1 MRSAPGLRA
10 VDGDVLL
17 AGNKRYYPPV
27 ATSKFREGDTPIGS
41 DPRRAESDQRFRRRP
56 RADSTAFSRPTT
68 RPPSTA
74 AISNAS
80 TSGAFTSVKTR
91 LMSTVWVL
99 NTTNSTRTTV
109 TKRSRARP
117 RVRPIVLPVWRCA
130 FPCCAGGCEDGGDVT
145 GPDVVLGGAL
155 GRSLPGKP
163 SVGSVPGAPCWR
175 GSGEVTL
182 PSVSPPDVVRRSA
195 RRQCPSGSVSA
206 GG

>member
-1 MRSAPGLRA
+1 MRLGSRAHA
-10 VDGDVLL
+10 VDGDGLL
-17 AGNKRYYPPV
+17 ASNKRYYPPV
-27 ATSKFREGDTPIGS
+27 ATSKFQEGDTPSEGDS
-41 DPRRAESDQRFRRRP
+41 AGQRLRRRP
-56 RADSTAFSRPTT
+56 RAERTAPSSATT

-74 AISNAS
+74 AISSAS
-80 TSGAFTSVKTR
+80 TSGASMSVKTR

-117 RVRPIVLPVWRCA
+117 SVRPIVLPVWRCDFA
-130 FPCCAGGCEDGGDVT
+130 CGAGGCEDGGDVT
-145 GPDVVLGGAL
+145 GPDVVLGGVL